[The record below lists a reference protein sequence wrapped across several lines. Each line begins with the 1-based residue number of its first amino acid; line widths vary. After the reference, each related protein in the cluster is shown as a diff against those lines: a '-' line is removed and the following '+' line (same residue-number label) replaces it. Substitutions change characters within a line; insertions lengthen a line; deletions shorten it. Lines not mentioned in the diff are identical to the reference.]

1 MAIRAA
7 AESTCRLL
15 TRRINSNDTDVG
27 FVSLLAAIFAADAEF
42 NWMLKVYLLIP
53 NLSFHPLSRLRD
65 QM

>member
-1 MAIRAA
+1 
-7 AESTCRLL
+7 
-15 TRRINSNDTDVG
+15 VG

-53 NLSFHPLSRLRD
+53 NLSFRPLSRLRD